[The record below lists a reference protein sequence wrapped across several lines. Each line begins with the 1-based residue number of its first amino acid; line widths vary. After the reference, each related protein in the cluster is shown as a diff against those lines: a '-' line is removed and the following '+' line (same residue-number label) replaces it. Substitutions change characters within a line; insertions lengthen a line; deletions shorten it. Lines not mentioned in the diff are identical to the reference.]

1 LGEQV
6 AEAVD
11 LTARARMREAAMR
24 LFAEKGYAATSVA
37 DIAVAAGVSGGLVR
51 HHFGS
56 KEGLRRAC
64 DEAVVAELARIKER
78 NIARVEKGLE
88 PVLDRRRAELGR
100 YLGRSVLD
108 GSEFGARTFRNG
120 VDMLEAY
127 FRANPVA
134 GVEDVRGFAAAVH
147 AFTVGREALY
157 EVIAA
162 ALDAD
167 PEDPATL
174 YRVHRASAQVYSS
187 PIAVPG
193 IAEAQ
198 PGVPADQEGSSG

>member
-1 LGEQV
+1 MGEQV
-6 AEAVD
+6 PEAVD

-37 DIAVAAGVSGGLVR
+37 DIAKAAGVSGGLIR

-56 KEGLRRAC
+56 KAGLRRAC
-64 DEAVVAELARIKER
+64 DQAVVAELAQIKEQ
-78 NIARVEKGLE
+78 NLARMAKGLE
-88 PVLDRRRAELGR
+88 PILDRRRAELGR

-108 GSEFGARTFRNG
+108 GSEFGAQTFRNG

-134 GVEDVRGFAAAVH
+134 GVQDVRGFAATVH
-147 AFTVGREALY
+147 AFTIGTEAMY

-167 PEDPATL
+167 PNDLATL
-174 YRVHRASAQVYSS
+174 YRIHRVSAQVYSS

-193 IAEAQ
+193 IAEVR
-198 PGVPADQEGSSG
+198 PGVPADQEGTAG

>member
-1 LGEQV
+1 MQ
-6 AEAVD
+6 
-11 LTARARMREAAMR
+11 

-37 DIAVAAGVSGGLVR
+37 DIAAAAGVSGGLIR

-64 DEAVVAELARIKER
+64 DEAVIAELTRIKER
-78 NIARVEKGLE
+78 NVALVEKGFE

-108 GSEFGARTFRNG
+108 GSELAKRTFREG

-134 GVEDVRGFAAAVH
+134 GVDDVRGFAATVY
-147 AFTVGREALY
+147 AFTVGKEALY
-157 EVIAA
+157 DVIAA

-167 PEDPATL
+167 PADPATL
-174 YRVHRASAQVYSS
+174 HRIYRASAQVYSS

-193 IAEAQ
+193 PLDAQ
-198 PGVPADQEGSSG
+198 PSPPTDREGRSE